1 MNQEKIGKFI
11 VECRKENK
19 LTQEQLAEKLGVTD
33 RSVSNWENGICL
45 PDCSLYKPL
54 CDVLGITINELFAGQ
69 KIREEEYK
77 KVADENLMKMLKY
90 KLYCLSDKSISFDE
104 FGNALTRI
112 SEVTTMLQTFNI
124 KEEAVKFLM
133 ENSKT
138 SYDEC
143 SKAYDFYINL
153 FKTNTDDK
161 K

>member
-1 MNQEKIGKFI
+1 MNQKKIGKFI
-11 VECRKENK
+11 AECRKENK

-104 FGNALTRI
+104 FGNALDRM
-112 SEVTTMLQTFNI
+112 SEAFTILKSFAT
-124 KEEAVKFLM
+124 KEEAVNFMMKETDL
-133 ENSKT
+133 
-138 SYDEC
+138 SYEEC
-143 SKAYDFYINL
+143 SSAYDFYINL
-153 FKTNTDDK
+153 YKID
-161 K
+161 

>member
-33 RSVSNWENGICL
+33 RSVSNWENGSCL
-45 PDCSLYKPL
+45 PDCSLYKTL

-112 SEVTTMLQTFNI
+112 SEVTTMLQTFKT
-124 KEEAVKFLM
+124 KEEAVNFLM
-133 ENSKT
+133 KNSKT

-153 FKTNTDDK
+153 FKTNTGDK

>member
-1 MNQEKIGKFI
+1 MNQKKIGKFI

-45 PDCSLYKPL
+45 PDCSLYKTL

-104 FGNALTRI
+104 FGNALDRM
-112 SEVTTMLQTFNI
+112 SEAVILLKSFKT
-124 KEEAVKFLM
+124 KEEAVNFMMKETDL
-133 ENSKT
+133 
-138 SYDEC
+138 SYEEC
-143 SKAYDFYINL
+143 SSAYDFYINL
-153 FKTNTDDK
+153 YKID
-161 K
+161 

>member
-45 PDCSLYKPL
+45 PDCSLYKTL

-112 SEVTTMLQTFNI
+112 SEVTTMLQTFN
-124 KEEAVKFLM
+124 
-133 ENSKT
+133 T
-138 SYDEC
+138 
-143 SKAYDFYINL
+143 
-153 FKTNTDDK
+153 
-161 K
+161 

>member
-33 RSVSNWENGICL
+33 RSISNWENGICL

-77 KVADENLMKMLKY
+77 KVADENLMKMLKLKRRRKNKK
-90 KLYCLSDKSISFDE
+90 KLSSIE
-104 FGNALTRI
+104 
-112 SEVTTMLQTFNI
+112 
-124 KEEAVKFLM
+124 K
-133 ENSKT
+133 
-138 SYDEC
+138 
-143 SKAYDFYINL
+143 
-153 FKTNTDDK
+153 
-161 K
+161 